1 MYIHICVCVS
11 VCVASHVRHS
21 SQLQKPFVH
30 VPAANLEIKQTV
42 HESHVYLIEIRGFTI
57 LLVTKA
63 SIKNIT
69 HNISRYINIFTVLL
83 TVTRLRIKSFMNN
96 I

>member
-1 MYIHICVCVS
+1 MCVSVCVS

-30 VPAANLEIKQTV
+30 VPAADLEIEQTV

-63 SIKNIT
+63 SIKNIHT
-69 HNISRYINIFTVLL
+69 IFHDISTYLQSYLQLL
-83 TVTRLRIKSFMNN
+83 VCE
-96 I
+96 